1 MRPEVQGFR
10 TVRDV
15 PVGLL
20 TRSGA
25 CDKLVG
31 EGAHFTA
38 RLLPMPVFP
47 IFRTVRT
54 VPARPR
60 LQIAL
65 LVPLLGIACAG
76 QAQAPSSTADPLQ
89 QDLLGATLAGE
100 FAVQAGRLD
109 EAANWYLDAARAS
122 DGDAGLSERA
132 TRIALLAGDDRR
144 AADALAL
151 WRRNAPDSLPMR
163 AAEATLSLRGNRDR
177 VARRQLEA
185 LLRSPD
191 QSGWRH
197 AFTVLSGGGRDP
209 DQAARILGQLVD
221 GDAIPDVLPAWM
233 AFGGLAQR
241 LDRTDLTERILDSIV
256 ARFPG
261 EPRVALLRASQMREV
276 GRDDDAR
283 AALAPLANAASIPP
297 DLRLALAIEYEALGD
312 FAEAEQMLAHGPQ
325 DGRIMILRASLLA
338 RADNKPALAALY
350 EQLKVGAETPDP
362 AQRLLLGQ
370 MAEYLEQFD
379 EALDWYISVPGGE
392 ERWQARLRGARVLH
406 VLERRDEAYSQLRDL
421 QSDGSAD
428 DEMRR
433 NAYLLEAELH
443 REDEIGAAEL
453 EVYNRGLAAI
463 PDDPAVLYARAL
475 MWERRDDIPR
485 AEADLRRILI
495 SEPENIAALNA
506 LGYTLADRTNRYTE
520 ALELIDRA
528 RLAEPDN
535 AAIIDSY
542 GWVLHRLGRNE
553 DALVA
558 LRRAFAMFKDAEVAS
573 HIGQVLWALGRQDE
587 ARRYFDEARTLDP
600 ENRALLR
607 ALEDTGA

>member
-1 MRPEVQGFR
+1 
-10 TVRDV
+10 
-15 PVGLL
+15 
-20 TRSGA
+20 
-25 CDKLVG
+25 
-31 EGAHFTA
+31 
-38 RLLPMPVFP
+38 MPVFP
-47 IFRTVRT
+47 SFPAVRT
-54 VPARPR
+54 VPSRRRAPV
-60 LQIAL
+60 AL
-65 LVPLLGIACAG
+65 LVSLLTIAGAA
-76 QAQAPSSTADPLQ
+76 QAQTSGRDDVLH

-109 EAANWYLDAARAS
+109 EAADWYLDAARAS
-122 DGDAGLSERA
+122 DGDAGLAERA

-163 AAEATLSLRGNRDR
+163 AAEATLSLRDGRDR
-177 VARRQLEA
+177 AARRQLEA

-191 QSGWRH
+191 PSGWRH

-209 DQAARILGQLVD
+209 AQAARILGQLVD
-221 GDAIPDVLPAWM
+221 GDAIPDVLQAWM

-241 LDRTDLTERILDSIV
+241 LDRTDLTERILTSIV

-276 GRDDDAR
+276 GRADEAR
-283 AALAPLANAASIPP
+283 AALATLANGASVPP

-312 FAEAEQMLAHGPQ
+312 FAEAERILAAGPQ
-325 DGRIMILRASLLA
+325 DGRTVILRASLLA
-338 RADNKPALAALY
+338 RADDKPALAALY
-350 EQLKVGAETPDP
+350 EELKVGAETPNP

-370 MAEYLEQFD
+370 LAEYLEQYE
-379 EALDWYISVPGGE
+379 EALEWYVSVPGGA

-406 VLERRDEAYSQLRDL
+406 VLERRDEAYAQLREL
-421 QSDGSAD
+421 QADGSAD

-443 REDEIGAAEL
+443 RDDDTGAAEL

-485 AEADLRRILI
+485 AEADLRRILV
-495 SEPENIAALNA
+495 SEPENVAALNA
-506 LGYTLADRTNRYTE
+506 LGYTLADRTTRYTE

-528 RLAEPDN
+528 RVAEPDN

-542 GWVLHRLGRNE
+542 GWVLYRLGRNE
-553 DALVA
+553 DALVE
-558 LRRAFAMFKDAEVAS
+558 LRRAFSMMKDAEVAA
-573 HIGQVLWALGRQDE
+573 HIGEVLWALGRQDE
-587 ARRYFDEARTLDP
+587 ARKYFDEARALDP
-600 ENRALLR
+600 ENRSLQR
-607 ALEDTGA
+607 ALETTGA